1 MIFEYYSVKVKWF
14 REEALSGVTIS
25 QFLDLPANPTN
36 LHILQ
41 TEFEAAD
48 RTQFGIVSAFLN
60 RIRGQFHQLK
70 VTYQQ
75 ILEDFTLSHSLS
87 FCINGGI
94 FFYRISFC
102 NSLSEVI
109 H

>member
-1 MIFEYYSVKVKWF
+1 LELLIIDRYSVKVKWL
-14 REEALSGVTIS
+14 REEALSGVIIS

-41 TEFEAAD
+41 TEFGASG

-70 VTYQQ
+70 VTY
-75 ILEDFTLSHSLS
+75 
-87 FCINGGI
+87 INE
-94 FFYRISFC
+94 F
-102 NSLSEVI
+102 
-109 H
+109 